1 MPHEFPAPVYA
12 ETVLSHNFRDAQR
25 LFFEALLDVHYA
37 HTLML
42 ARQGIIPAS
51 SARACLDAL
60 DRLDRAEILHASYD
74 GKFEDL
80 FFLVEARLEALA
92 GADHAG
98 RMHTARSRNDIC
110 IALYRMRLRVEALEI
125 LGDVARLY
133 GVLLKLARQHA
144 DALMPA
150 YTHTQ
155 PAQPTTLGH
164 YLMAYAEV
172 LARDEVRLQAAFA
185 TINRSP
191 LGACAITTTGFPI
204 DREYVAALLG
214 FEGLQLNSYGAIA
227 ATDYLT
233 ELAGTVACAMSSLG
247 KFVQDLL
254 LWCNPAL
261 GFVRLNDAW
270 AQISSIMP
278 QKRNPVPLEHA
289 RILASR
295 ALSEAQ
301 AVFTCVHNTPF
312 GDINDSEDDIQPLI
326 FTMTSSARRALSLL
340 AGILAEAEFQTCR
353 MAEHAAADFLTVTE
367 LADTLVR
374 EEGLSFR
381 SAHHLVSVA
390 VKRLNGEYSAVGMA
404 KAVRDLAPELAGR
417 DLGLSAADLE
427 AALDPRRFVETRTTP
442 GGPGALDAALANAES
457 QHSDVE
463 RWLGEKNETL
473 ARRSGL
479 MSDART
485 SMAL

>member
-1 MPHEFPAPVYA
+1 MGSDFPAPIYA

-25 LFFEALLDVHYA
+25 FFFEALMEINYA

-42 ARQGIIPAS
+42 ARQGIIPEE
-51 SARACLDAL
+51 SARVCLKAL
-60 DRLDRAEILHASYD
+60 DELDRTEVLGAVYD
-74 GKFEDL
+74 GEFEDL
-80 FFLVEARLEALA
+80 FFFVESRLEALA
-92 GADHAG
+92 GAHAG
-98 RMHTARSRNDIC
+98 RMHTARSRNDLC
-110 IALYRMRLRVEALEI
+110 IALYRMRARSEALAI
-125 LGDVARLY
+125 LRAVTDLW
-133 GVLLKLARQHA
+133 GVLLRLGRRHAR
-144 DALMPA
+144 DLMPA

-172 LARDEVRLQAAFA
+172 LGRDAVRLQAAFA

-204 DREYVAALLG
+204 DREYVADLLG

-233 ELAGTVACAMSSLG
+233 ELAGAVAGVMASLG

-261 GFVRLNDAW
+261 GFLRLNDAW
-270 AQISSIMP
+270 VQISSIMP

-295 ALSEAQ
+295 AMSEAL

-312 GDINDSEDDIQPLI
+312 GDINDSEDDIQPLV
-326 FTMTSSARRALSLL
+326 FTMTSSAGRALRLL
-340 AGILAEAEFQTCR
+340 GGVLADAEFQTAR
-353 MAEHAAADFLTVTE
+353 MKERAGADFLTVTE

-381 SAHHLVSVA
+381 DAHHVVSGA
-390 VKRLNGEYSAVGMA
+390 VRAMNGVYDPAAMA
-404 KAVRDLAPELAGR
+404 KATRDLAPGLIGRELR
-417 DLGLSAADLE
+417 LSVGELE
-427 AALDPRRFVETRTTP
+427 AALDAREFVAKRSIA
-442 GGPGALDAALANAES
+442 GGPGDVDSACLAAEVVHRAVGDWVAGKSALLAGYAGRIR
-457 QHSDVE
+457 DVV
-463 RWLGEKNETL
+463 
-473 ARRSGL
+473 S
-479 MSDART
+479 T
-485 SMAL
+485 SMK

>member
-1 MPHEFPAPVYA
+1 MPDFPAPVYA

-25 LFFEALLDVHYA
+25 FFFEALLEIHYA
-37 HTLML
+37 HTRML
-42 ARQGIIPAS
+42 RRQGIIPEDA
-51 SARACLDAL
+51 ACACLQALDAL
-60 DRLDRAEILHASYD
+60 DREEIRNAVYD
-74 GKFEDL
+74 GKYEDL
-80 FFLVEARLEALA
+80 FFFIESRLEALA

-110 IALYRMRLRVEALEI
+110 IALYRMKARAEALEI
-125 LGDVARLY
+125 LRDVSALR
-133 GVLLKLARQHA
+133 GVLLNLARQHA
-144 DALMPA
+144 NTLMPG

-172 LARDEVRLQAAFA
+172 LGRDERRLQAAFV

-233 ELAGTVACAMSSLG
+233 ELAGAVAGAMASLG

-261 GFVRLNDAW
+261 GFLRLNDAW
-270 AQISSIMP
+270 VQISSIMP
-278 QKRNPVPLEHA
+278 QKRNPVPLEHT

-312 GDINDSEDDIQPLI
+312 GDINDSEDDIQPLV
-326 FTMTSSARRALSLL
+326 FTMTASARRALRLA
-340 AGILAEAEFQTCR
+340 AGILAEAEFQTAR
-353 MAEHAAADFLTVTE
+353 MAEQAAADFLTVTE

-374 EEGLSFR
+374 AENLSFR
-381 SAHHLVSVA
+381 DAHHLVSAAVRHLRGQYSVA
-390 VKRLNGEYSAVGMA
+390 GMA
-404 KAVRDLAPELAGR
+404 LAVRELALQTVGKT
-417 DLGLSAADLE
+417 LSLSAAELE
-427 AALDPRRFVETRTTP
+427 RSLDPRFFVETRTIP
-442 GGPGALDAALANAES
+442 GGPGALNAALQEAEAGHRQS
-457 QHSDVE
+457 QAWIQSKTAILKSY
-463 RWLGEKNETL
+463 R
-473 ARRSGL
+473 
-479 MSDART
+479 DALRG
-485 SMAL
+485 